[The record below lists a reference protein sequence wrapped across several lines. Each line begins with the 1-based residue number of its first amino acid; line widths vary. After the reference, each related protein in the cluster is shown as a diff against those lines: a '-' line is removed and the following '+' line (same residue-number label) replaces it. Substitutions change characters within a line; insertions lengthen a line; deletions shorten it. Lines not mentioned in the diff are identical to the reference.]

1 MRMMFRSC
9 LVVAAALCAL
19 PATAAYARPGA
30 PSEMRHDGD
39 AKFPMSA
46 ADFRQHISDHLQRA
60 RARMEEHIANKQ
72 LPKDQ
77 ADQLRAQFD
86 AAVPRINAKVDEV
99 CSDGT
104 VTKEEAEAV
113 WELARSLLPHHHH

>member
-9 LVVAAALCAL
+9 LVLAAALCSL
-19 PATAAYARPGA
+19 PAAAQARPDA
-30 PSEMRHDGD
+30 PSEIRHDGD

-46 ADFRQHISDHLQRA
+46 ADFRQHISDHLQKA

-86 AAVPRINAKVDEV
+86 AAVPKINAKVDEV

-113 WELARSLLPHHHH
+113 RELSRSLLPNHHH

>member
-1 MRMMFRSC
+1 MMLRFC
-9 LVVAAALCAL
+9 LVAAAALCAL
-19 PATAAYARPGA
+19 PAAAAQARPDA
-30 PSEMRHDGD
+30 PGELRHDGD

-46 ADFRQHISDHLQRA
+46 ADFRQHISEHLQTA
-60 RARMEEHIANKQ
+60 RTRLEEHITNKQ

-113 WELARSLLPHHHH
+113 RELSRSLLPHHHH

>member
-9 LVVAAALCAL
+9 LVVAAALCTL
-19 PATAAYARPGA
+19 PAAASYSQPGT
-30 PSEMRHDGD
+30 PSEVRHDGD
-39 AKFPMSA
+39 AKFPMPA
-46 ADFRQHISDHLQRA
+46 ADFRQHISDHLQKA
-60 RARMEEHIANKQ
+60 RTRMEEHIADKQ

-113 WELARSLLPHHHH
+113 WDLSRSLLPRHHH